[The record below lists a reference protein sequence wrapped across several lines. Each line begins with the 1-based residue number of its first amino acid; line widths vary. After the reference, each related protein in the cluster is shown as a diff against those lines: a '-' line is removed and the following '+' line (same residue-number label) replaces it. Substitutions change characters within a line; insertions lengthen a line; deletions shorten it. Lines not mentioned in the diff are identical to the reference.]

1 MNQTHGDWESLNCFI
16 LVRITQT
23 EMYFLYERL
32 RRAHWWIPE
41 ISQRSPFNPQ
51 KHHLPSLSLHTQV
64 HTGHNSKLI
73 CILPSSFW
81 ETRCMARVIIDFIIQ
96 TATFLRVK
104 EVTVWKR
111 DVSQDWLDKREVTQ
125 HLDNPSLSGAKYWEY
140 SPIIKLLF
148 KKLLWYTPFYANWVL
163 NKFYLKRKS
172 SAFWRPV

>member
-16 LVRITQT
+16 LVWITQT

-41 ISQRSPFNPQ
+41 ISQRSPFNPK

-73 CILPSSFW
+73 YILPSSFW

-148 KKLLWYTPFYANWVL
+148 KKLLWYTPFYANRVL